1 MDIILRESQ
10 RLDQAIRDFLTFA
23 RPGKFAP
30 EQVDLVKLIEDS
42 VKLLRKSR
50 EFSRATGSRPATRSR
65 GSSAKST
72 RTA

>member
-30 EQVDLVKLIEDS
+30 AKIPGS
-42 VKLLRKSR
+42 TSTK
-50 EFSRATGSRPATRSR
+50 APTGGAVR
-65 GSSAKST
+65 
-72 RTA
+72 